1 MKAARFALAVARP
14 RAFCPDKVLDAARG
28 AFEAHG
34 YEATSVQNLVD
45 ATGLSRSSL
54 YAAFGDKHRLYLAAL
69 DRYGQDRGAERAC
82 AFADAA
88 TPLDGIRL
96 YLDAVAAGRGCFAV
110 AAAAERAGTDPDTAA
125 RAVQGWTA
133 SVATFA
139 DALRRAQATGHLPAH
154 RDADALGATLA
165 ATVYGLRG
173 MQSAGADAEAC
184 RTVARTAFEALV
196 DAGRGA

>member
-1 MKAARFALAVARP
+1 MARP
-14 RAFCPDKVLDAARG
+14 RAFCPDHVLDAARG
-28 AFEAHG
+28 AFEARG

-69 DRYGQDRGAERAC
+69 DRYGKGRGDELSC
-82 AFADAA
+82 AFAGAA

-96 YLDAVAAGRGCFAV
+96 YLDAVAAGHGCFAFT
-110 AAAAERAGTDPDTAA
+110 AAAERAGSDPDTAA
-125 RAVQGWTA
+125 IAARGWA
-133 SVATFA
+133 AMAATFA
-139 DALRRAQATGHLPAH
+139 DALREAQATGHFARD

-173 MQSAGADAEAC
+173 MQTAGAGPAAC
-184 RTVARTAFEALV
+184 ATVARTAFEAFV
-196 DAGRGA
+196 GA